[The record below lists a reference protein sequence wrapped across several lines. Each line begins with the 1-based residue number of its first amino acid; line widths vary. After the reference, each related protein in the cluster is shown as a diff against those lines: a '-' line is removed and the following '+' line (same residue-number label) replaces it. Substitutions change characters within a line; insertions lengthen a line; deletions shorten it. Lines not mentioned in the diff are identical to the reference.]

1 MIQQHWLL
9 PLLIAIPFIGG
20 LLSWLSGWIGKRIPR
35 WIALITMMLTFA
47 LAIFLWFRSV
57 PHHQDPLIITKPLWL
72 AEFRFSWIPS
82 LGISYHLA
90 LDGISLLMIVLTAFI
105 GILAVT
111 CSWSEIQRNVGF
123 FKLNLLWSLGAVI
136 GVFLA
141 VDLFLF
147 FFFWE
152 LMLVPVYFL
161 IALWGHDR
169 AGGKSKEN
177 AAMKFF
183 IYTQIAGL
191 ILLAGILLLVHAYHV
206 QTGHLSFNYMD
217 LLDTRLSAGAEL
229 ALMLCFF
236 IGFAVKL
243 PIIPFHGW
251 LPDAHAQAPTA
262 GSVDLAGILI
272 KTAAYGLL
280 RFVLPFFP
288 HASAVA
294 APYIVSLGT
303 IGIFYAALLAFAQS
317 DMKRLLAYTS
327 ISHMGFIVVGMYSGT
342 LVSLQGLM
350 IQMIAHGLTSSALFL
365 ISGQIYER
373 YHTRDLNV
381 LGGMWGSLRLLPAFM
396 MFFAAALLGMPG
408 TGDFIGEILIL
419 FGTFPLWPWLVSLI
433 TFSMVLAGLYALI
446 LIQRVLFGSSPRQVV
461 MALNAREILMLLAL
475 VVLLLWVGL
484 APQLFLDTSEPA
496 MRWIEKIYT
505 PTLGAWS

>member
-1 MIQQHWLL
+1 MNQQSWLL
-9 PLLIAIPFIGG
+9 PLLVAVPFIGG
-20 LLSWLSGWIGKRIPR
+20 LLSWLSEWVGKWMPR
-35 WIALITMMLTFA
+35 WIALFTMVLTFV
-47 LAIFLWFRSV
+47 LSV
-57 PHHQDPLIITKPLWL
+57 FSWHLSASHEEVLLTATPNWL
-72 AEFRFSWIPS
+72 AEFHFAWIPS

-90 LDGISLLMIVLTAFI
+90 LDGISLLMIILTAFL
-105 GILAVT
+105 GILAVA
-111 CSWSEIQRNVGF
+111 CSWAEIQRNVGF

-161 IALWGHDR
+161 IALWGHDH
-169 AGGKSKEN
+169 AGGKTKEH

-191 ILLAGILLLVHAYHV
+191 VLLAGILLLVHAYHA
-206 QTGHLSFNYMD
+206 QTGHLSFSYMD
-217 LLDTRLSAGAEL
+217 LLDTELSSGAEMGI
-229 ALMLCFF
+229 MLCFF

-243 PIIPFHGW
+243 PIMPLHGW

-280 RFVLPFFP
+280 RFVIPFFP
-288 HASAVA
+288 HASAIV
-294 APYIVSLGT
+294 APYIVLLGA
-303 IGIFYAALLAFAQS
+303 IGIFYAAGLAFVQS

-327 ISHMGFIVVGMYSGT
+327 ISHMGFVVVGLYAGN
-342 LVSLQGLM
+342 LVGLQGLM
-350 IQMIAHGLTSSALFL
+350 VQMLAHGLTSSALFL
-365 ISGQIYER
+365 ISGQLYER

-381 LGGMWGSLRLLPAFM
+381 LGGLWGSLRFLPAFM
-396 MFFAAALLGMPG
+396 MFFAAALLGLPG

-419 FGTFPLWPWLVSLI
+419 FGAFPVWPWPIAII
-433 TFSMVLAGLYALI
+433 TFSMVFAALYALI
-446 LIQRVLFGSSPRQVV
+446 LIQRILFGSPSRQAV
-461 MALNAREILMLLAL
+461 MTLNAREILMLLAIA
-475 VVLLLWVGL
+475 VVLLWLGL
-484 APQLFLDTSEPA
+484 APQLFLNTSEA
-496 MRWIEKIYT
+496 TMRWIEQIYA
-505 PTLGAWS
+505 PVLGGWS

>member
-1 MIQQHWLL
+1 MTQQNWLL
-9 PLLIAIPFIGG
+9 PSLIAVPFIGG
-20 LLSWLSGWIGKRIPR
+20 LLSWLSEWIGKRMPR
-35 WIALITMMLTFA
+35 WIALFTMVLTF
-47 LAIFLWFRSV
+47 LLSVFLWRLSAAGEAQPV
-57 PHHQDPLIITKPLWL
+57 TAKPLWL
-72 AEFRFSWIPS
+72 AEFRLSWVPS

-90 LDGISLLMIVLTAFI
+90 LDGISLLMILLTGFI
-105 GILAVT
+105 GILAVA
-111 CSWSEIQRNVGF
+111 CSWAEIQRNVGF
-123 FKLNLLWSLGAVI
+123 FKLNLLWSFGAVI

-161 IALWGHDR
+161 IALWGHDH
-169 AGGKSKEN
+169 AGGKTKEH
-177 AAMKFF
+177 AAMKFL

-191 ILLAGILLLVHAYHV
+191 ILLAGILLLVHAYHI
-206 QTGHLSFNYMD
+206 QTGRLSFSYMD
-217 LLDTRLSAGAEL
+217 LLDTTLSAGTEMAI
-229 ALMLCFF
+229 MLCFF

-243 PIIPFHGW
+243 PIMPLHGW

-288 HASAVA
+288 HASAVV
-294 APYIVSLGT
+294 APYIVVLGAL
-303 IGIFYAALLAFAQS
+303 GIFYAAWLAFAQS

-327 ISHMGFIVVGMYSGT
+327 VSHMGFIVVGLYAGT
-342 LVSLQGLM
+342 LISLQGLM
-350 IQMIAHGLTSSALFL
+350 IQMLAHGLTSSALFL

-381 LGGMWGSLRLLPAFM
+381 LGGMWGSLRFLPAFM

-419 FGTFPLWPWLVSLI
+419 FGAFPVWPWLTAVI

-446 LIQRVLFGSSPRQVV
+446 LIQRVLFGSPSRQAV
-461 MALNAREILMLLAL
+461 MTLDAREILMLLAI

-484 APQLFLDTSEPA
+484 APQAFLNTSEAA
-496 MRWIEKIYT
+496 MRWIERLYAPI
-505 PTLGAWS
+505 LGGWS